1 MSNIFHMFVGHVC
14 LLWNNVNS
22 DPMPIFKL
30 GCLVFCFWNVWVLCI
45 FWILTPYRI
54 NDMQISSH
62 IGRFFCYV
70 HSFLCCAE
78 AFCFHIGE
86 FTYLCFCSFAWG
98 NLSRNILRLMS
109 EHILPMFSSRSF
121 MVSGHRFKFWI
132 RFELIF
138 FFYGTRQWSSFI
150 VLRMAVSSFP
160 NTIYWKDYPFSIVCS
175 LLKISC
181 PYMHGFISE
190 LSIMF
195 FWSVCVFF
203 LRILYCFNYS
213 SFVI

>member
-14 LLWNNVNS
+14 LLWNNVNL

-86 FTYLCFCSFAWG
+86 FIYLCFCSFAWG

-138 FFYGTRQWSSFI
+138 FFMVQDSGLVSLFCAWRCPVFPIPFI
-150 VLRMAVSSFP
+150 ERTILSPLYVL
-160 NTIYWKDYPFSIVCS
+160 C
-175 LLKISC
+175 
-181 PYMHGFISE
+181 
-190 LSIMF
+190 
-195 FWSVCVFF
+195 
-203 LRILYCFNYS
+203 
-213 SFVI
+213 